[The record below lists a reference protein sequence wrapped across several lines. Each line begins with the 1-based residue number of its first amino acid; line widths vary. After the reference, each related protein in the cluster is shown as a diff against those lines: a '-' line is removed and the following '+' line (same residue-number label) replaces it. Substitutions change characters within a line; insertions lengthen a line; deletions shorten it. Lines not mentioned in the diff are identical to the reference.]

1 MSRLFDG
8 VDDQMVYPAPA
19 TLSGALTMLIVVKFA
34 TSSGWISLLE
44 GETSGGADR
53 ATIGRNPDQSNNLY
67 FSNGVAGLPTGG
79 VTLTNTSNWYVAA
92 LQRASGTV
100 AARTHLCQVGAVSNT
115 HTDHVTSMANASSI
129 AGGNLRIGGNADF
142 GNIRVAAAAI
152 WNSNPLVD
160 ADFEGIA
167 SDATT
172 QSIAD
177 LSPVWLVDDSDAFA
191 TDLIGSNDRT
201 SITGT
206 ADDADDPSG
215 WVYGLGGG
223 AAATSLPPVQPYRQL
238 SNVFSR

>member
-19 TLSGALTMLIVVKFA
+19 ALNGALTMLIVVKFA
-34 TSSGWISLLE
+34 TASGWMSLLE
-44 GETSGGADR
+44 AETSGSADR
-53 ATIGRNPDQSNNLY
+53 ATIGRNPNQSNNLY

-79 VTLTNTSNWYVAA
+79 VTLTNTSNWYVVA

-100 AARTHLCQVGAVSNT
+100 AARTHLCQIGAVSNT
-115 HTDHVTSMANASSI
+115 HTDHSTTMANAGSVS
-129 AGGNLRIGGNADF
+129 GGNLRIGGDADF
-142 GNIRVAAAAI
+142 SNMRVAAAAV

-167 SDATT
+167 SAATT

-177 LSPVWLVDDSDAFA
+177 LSPDWLVDDSDAFA

-223 AAATSLPPVQPYRQL
+223 GGAPTPRLLGTLGAGR
-238 SNVFSR
+238 